1 MACCGFCGLNWAHSG
16 NTPWGEISGTCPD
29 GSAGTLLKA
38 GVITANQQSI
48 LTSPE
53 FSNVGTL
60 SFWYQVSSEQN
71 FDFLSVYFIKS
82 DGSSLNNLVRASGA
96 VGWTYFE
103 FDLTTLPV
111 DTYRAVFNYTKD
123 GSENAG
129 SDTAWVTGYQVT
141 APSSATVHSRLTLTP
156 AIAAETDLR
165 ESAVSARLQWRAQI
179 AVLAIPVFSAVV
191 HPVFPLRLKSTLSA
205 ARGLSAVVR
214 PVFPLRLKST
224 LSAARGLSA
233 VVRPKIGLR
242 SRGGAIASATAPSST
257 ARFPVWLEIDDAPT
271 VALWREPAASK
282 LHQAPIG
289 WPVLASIGPMHQPLI
304 RPGLGGGESGNV
316 TLTLD
321 DATGMLARR
330 WATPPIRRTARV
342 QCPAGILI
350 SGLVTGWTAGARTTV
365 QIDGGHAWALTDPL
379 PLRTSAA
386 WGAWKTVHALPLIYG
401 QAIIKPVQ
409 YDQQGKVFLLAD
421 HPIAGVDGVT
431 RDDAPTS
438 AWALH
443 NAVDS
448 TGHPCAFLEL
458 NTPLAP
464 GERLAVALRGKLHP
478 VTGQALQLPH
488 EILDDLVSRVIGM
501 PLQQGAL
508 DLLRA
513 QFADWRIGVVFDDTA
528 LTQRQAID
536 AVCQSIGAAWSAG
549 AADFARLWP
558 DTPDPAQAN
567 AEVTPLTARDVQAD
581 CRHDAIA
588 TVLRVLYDHDHATGQ
603 PRRAIQL
610 AAPQAVAQYGRIER
624 EWQAPFLR
632 SPRQAQQLGQRLL
645 QWLARPTWTLTWA
658 MPDQA
663 LTAGDTVLLA
673 HPALP
678 YAGAVT
684 LTDVQRDLSKATL
697 TLQAQAA
704 SGSAPDGVI
713 ERLSSSFDPV
723 ISSGSAVEYVNGQAI
738 FTLLGD
744 KGEAL
749 AGAKVTL
756 DGKTVRYADGA
767 GRVTFEATRGAHQLH
782 IVATGYAPM
791 DIDVTV

>member
-1 MACCGFCGLNWAHSG
+1 
-16 NTPWGEISGTCPD
+16 
-29 GSAGTLLKA
+29 
-38 GVITANQQSI
+38 
-48 LTSPE
+48 
-53 FSNVGTL
+53 
-60 SFWYQVSSEQN
+60 
-71 FDFLSVYFIKS
+71 
-82 DGSSLNNLVRASGA
+82 
-96 VGWTYFE
+96 
-103 FDLTTLPV
+103 
-111 DTYRAVFNYTKD
+111 
-123 GSENAG
+123 
-129 SDTAWVTGYQVT
+129 
-141 APSSATVHSRLTLTP
+141 
-156 AIAAETDLR
+156 
-165 ESAVSARLQWRAQI
+165 
-179 AVLAIPVFSAVV
+179 
-191 HPVFPLRLKSTLSA
+191 
-205 ARGLSAVVR
+205 VR

-233 VVRPKIGLR
+233 VVRPNVRLR

-401 QAIIKPVQ
+401 QALVKPVQ

-448 TGHPCAFLEL
+448 TGHPGAFLEL

-478 VTGQALQLPH
+478 VTGQPLQLPH

-528 LTQRQAID
+528 MTQRQAID

-588 TVLRVLYDHDHATGQ
+588 TVLRVLYDQDHATGQ

-610 AAPQAVAQYGRIER
+610 SAPQAVAQYGRIER

-645 QWLARPTWTLTWA
+645 QWLARPTWTLTWT

-678 YAGAVT
+678 YAGTVT

-704 SGSAPDGVI
+704 SGSAPDVAI

-749 AGAKVTL
+749 AGAKVIL

-782 IVATGYAPM
+782 IVAAGYAPM